1 MPRSKSLLAVT
12 TGVSKPTFRMSSRA
26 WVLVEDQ
33 YGYKLAVD
41 TRKQIENATLRHL
54 WLDQMERDALPRTS
68 ATEILSAV
76 QKSAQELLERLNAL
90 DLKPNFDPDSKP
102 SASVRRVRDGD
113 AQSFIGHLLRSRL
126 RLPSGP
132 RRRSFALV
140 DHLGMFVRDLEAL
153 TLAMSD
159 VHADVENF
167 GYQQEGQAFRDWVR
181 DLKGILKN
189 AGLPCGTSRNIDTK
203 KSLPFVRLVYGI
215 QGTYPQWAWRYDN
228 ERALALAIYAAI
240 HA

>member
-1 MPRSKSLLAVT
+1 MPRSKLRLAVT
-12 TGVSKPTFRMSSRA
+12 TGVSKPAFKMSSLA
-26 WVLVEDQ
+26 WALVEDQ

-54 WLDQMERDALPRTS
+54 WLDQMERAALPLTS
-68 ATEILSAV
+68 ATNILSAA
-76 QKSAQELLERLNAL
+76 QKSAQELLERLNAI
-90 DLKPNFDPDSKP
+90 DLKPNFDPDSEP
-102 SASVRRVRDGD
+102 SIRAVRDGD

-126 RLPSGP
+126 RLPRGP
-132 RRRSFALV
+132 RGRSFALA

-167 GYQQEGQAFRDWVR
+167 GYQQEGQFRDWVG
-181 DLKGILKN
+181 DLRGILKN
-189 AGLPCGTSRNIDTK
+189 AELPCGISRNIDTK
-203 KSLPFVRLVYGI
+203 PSPFVRLVYGI
-215 QGTYPQWAWRYDN
+215 QGSYPQGAWRYDN
-228 ERALALAIYAAI
+228 ERALTLAIYAAI